1 MFLLAYHCYNSRASN
16 TSIFPKIA
24 IFARNTVDQP
34 LVVCVV
40 WDLCEYRPT
49 FLSCSKW
56 INTNLCGKT
65 EVCRFGGFFLLLLCT
80 HLDKS
85 SPRGPDLQG
94 APSHSNIFTCHVME
108 ECVVFQEIPFK
119 MSKMYLHL
127 MAKCIELQKTSFKT
141 ATFSLHPM
149 ANLP

>member
-1 MFLLAYHCYNSRASN
+1 MFLLAYHCYNSCASN

-34 LVVCVV
+34 VVVCVV

-65 EVCRFGGFFLLLLCT
+65 EVCRFGGFFLLLLLCAHT
-80 HLDKS
+80 LINQA
-85 SPRGPDLQG
+85 PG
-94 APSHSNIFTCHVME
+94 ALTSREPLSHSNIIFTCHVME
-108 ECVVFQEIPFK
+108 KCVVFQEIPFK
-119 MSKMYLHL
+119 MYLRL